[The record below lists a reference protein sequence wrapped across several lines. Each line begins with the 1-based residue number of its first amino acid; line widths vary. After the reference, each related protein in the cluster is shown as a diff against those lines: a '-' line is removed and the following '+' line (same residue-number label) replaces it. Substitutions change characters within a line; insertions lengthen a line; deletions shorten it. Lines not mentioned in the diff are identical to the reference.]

1 MAAYFATDGAAAALG
16 QPDTRFPP
24 VPLPQPP
31 LQLNVAA
38 GDALLAH
45 YLLVHS
51 VSANLGP
58 HIRYAVFFRL
68 FGEGHDASSTASL
81 ADLWRGWDGL
91 R

>member
-1 MAAYFATDGAAAALG
+1 MAAYFGTEGAAAALG
-16 QPDTRFPP
+16 QPEARFPP

-31 LQLNVAA
+31 LQLSVAA

-51 VSANLGP
+51 VAANLGP
-58 HIRYAVFFRL
+58 HVRYAVFFRL
-68 FGEGHDASSTASL
+68 LDQSHDPSSTAAL

-91 R
+91 L